1 MFMAKSQHSR
11 EIPPGTGPLLPH
23 VPSHWRRSLVGSGSQ
38 LLGVDR
44 KMTNWRAIEDNVGL
58 QTIYVYIYSLSSIWY
73 IYIVY
78 LLHDI
83 YIYSIWYIYIYW
95 THALQTKGYI
105 STRQC
110 NHSGGFAPYSQS
122 AVSSQLNHKKFA
134 QDPPVFSVFCKAIS
148 GIHNFFR
155 FSSAKAQFRA
165 VELIKATRQAQ
176 GLESSRWC
184 SQVRFFVNSSNYRYI
199 MIYLPQTQVTPANL
213 PFNQLG

>member
-1 MFMAKSQHSR
+1 MWGCRPYMC
-11 EIPPGTGPLLPH
+11 I
-23 VPSHWRRSLVGSGSQ
+23 
-38 LLGVDR
+38 
-44 KMTNWRAIEDNVGL
+44 
-58 QTIYVYIYSLSSIWY
+58 YIYSLSSIWY
-73 IYIVY
+73 IYIY
-78 LLHDI
+78 SLSSTWYI
-83 YIYSIWYIYIYW
+83 YIYSIWYIYIYILYDIYIFYMIYIYIYW

-110 NHSGGFAPYSQS
+110 NHSSGFAPNSQS
-122 AVSSQLNHKKFA
+122 AVSSQLNRQKFA

-155 FSSAKAQFRA
+155 FSSAKAQFQA